1 MGALDEDNISTE
13 RTRGKRVDHT
23 EGLEGGG
30 LGNDNGFEAGKEAPK
45 EKNEAPAGPRTRSP
59 QRNPTAYIE
68 ENEEEDDEDDEE
80 EEYDGGDGED
90 EDEDGTEDYEEDE
103 EE

>member
-1 MGALDEDNISTE
+1 LGALDEDNISTE